1 MEKNL
6 DANSGSFSP
15 KKEDINTGDT
25 PHLPV
30 PESEEAADS
39 EKAGDSEKAEDSKK
53 AGDSENTGD
62 SEKAADSDKAVDSEQ
77 VAGEEESKEEKQGQE
92 GSKEEKKV
100 EEGSKEEKKEEEE
113 SKEEKKEE
121 EESKEEKKEEEE
133 SKEEKKE
140 EEKEET
146 VEAEP
151 ESPPPSLEK
160 VSEEID
166 QYLVT
171 LQRNVDAKESATLEL
186 PTFLPIFLH
195 LMDQKIAKYD
205 TGETKWGETTEED
218 SSLLECVNR
227 VSKLMKHFTDYSQS
241 DVEEEL
247 EDKDMDKDDDMGKG
261 KLDFMIN
268 DIGVIQQRVMSFL
281 EDAFRTLMEESR
293 NPNKPDSKG
302 KQPVADSSESEPPEE
317 IVPEFPGFTE
327 ETITNLSKI
336 AKEMIAGGY
345 ENECYQ
351 VYTLS
356 RRHAYED
363 GMQKLL
369 GYEKLSIDEIQRMQ
383 WEPLEREIPTWINT
397 WKECTTVWFCGER
410 KLAEA
415 VFANETETV
424 ASIMGNLSR
433 PIVIQLLNFA
443 ESIAMTKR
451 AGEKLFKL
459 LDMYE
464 TLRDAI
470 PIMETL
476 FPNDIIGEI
485 KAETTSA
492 KCRLGEAAVLIFC
505 DLENSIKS
513 ETGKTPV
520 AGGAVHPLTRYIM
533 NYLRLA
539 CEYKG
544 TLEEVFKEHSKI
556 ERADST
562 SRPRYETE
570 ECKLKSQD
578 KPKEVS
584 PFAAQLM
591 RVMELL
597 DSNLEGKAKLYR
609 EVALSCI
616 FMMNNGRYIVQKI
629 KGSAEI
635 YEVMGETWCR
645 KRSTELRTY
654 HKNYQVETW
663 SKILSFLSPKGL
675 SDRGK
680 VQKPVLKERFKS
692 FNAAFEE
699 IHKTQSMWVV
709 SDEQLQSELRVSI
722 SALVIPA
729 YRSFL
734 GRFSQ
739 YLDPGRQTEKY
750 VKYQAE
756 DIETYIDDLFDGNPH
771 GRR

>member
-1 MEKNL
+1 MEQNH
-6 DANSGSFSP
+6 DNSSSLPP
-15 KKEDINTGDT
+15 KDPPKEENINTNHT
-25 PHLPV
+25 THSPV
-30 PESEEAADS
+30 LESADKPDGET
-39 EKAGDSEKAEDSKK
+39 EKA
-53 AGDSENTGD
+53 T
-62 SEKAADSDKAVDSEQ
+62 DSEQ
-77 VAGEEESKEEKQGQE
+77 VLEKQEFKAEEEK
-92 GSKEEKKV
+92 
-100 EEGSKEEKKEEEE
+100 
-113 SKEEKKEE
+113 
-121 EESKEEKKEEEE
+121 
-133 SKEEKKE
+133 EKKE
-140 EEKEET
+140 EEKEQEQQKELEET
-146 VEAEP
+146 VETQP
-151 ESPPPSLEK
+151 ESPAPSLEK
-160 VSEEID
+160 ISEEID
-166 QYLVT
+166 QFLLT
-171 LQRNVDAKESATLEL
+171 SQKNVDAKESTSLEI
-186 PTFLPIFLH
+186 PNFIPAFLH
-195 LMDQKIAKYD
+195 LVEHKIEKYD
-205 TGETKWGETTEED
+205 TGETKWGQTIEDD
-218 SSLLECVNR
+218 SSLLECANR
-227 VSKLMKHFTDYSQS
+227 ISRLMNHFIEYSRSHTQQEQE
-241 DVEEEL
+241 VEEKEMEL
-247 EDKDMDKDDDMGKG
+247 SG
-261 KLDFMIN
+261 LDFMIN
-268 DIGVIQQRVMSFL
+268 DISVIQQRVMSFL
-281 EDAFRTLMEESR
+281 EDEFRTLMEEFR

-302 KQPVADSSESEPPEE
+302 KQQVADSLESEPPEE
-317 IVPEFPGFTE
+317 TIPEFPGFAE
-327 ETITNLSKI
+327 ETIANLNKI
-336 AKEMIAGGY
+336 AKEMIASGY
-345 ENECYQ
+345 ENECCH
-351 VYTLS
+351 VYSLS
-356 RRHAYED
+356 RRHAFED
-363 GMQKLL
+363 GMYKLL
-369 GYEKLSIDEIQRMQ
+369 GYEKFSTDEVQRMQ
-383 WEPLEREIPTWINT
+383 WEALEREIPTWINT
-397 WKECTTVWFCGER
+397 WKECTSVWFPAER
-410 KLAEA
+410 KLVDM
-415 VFANETETV
+415 VFGDETRTV
-424 ASIMGNLSR
+424 LSLMGNIYR
-433 PIVIQLLNFA
+433 AIVIQLLNFG

-470 PIMETL
+470 AIMESL
-476 FPNDIIGEI
+476 FPDEIMGEI

-513 ETGKTPV
+513 ETGRTPV

-539 CEYKG
+539 CEYKD

-562 SRPRYETE
+562 SRPRHESE
-570 ECKLKSQD
+570 ESRAKSENKQ
-578 KPKEVS
+578 KEDVS

-597 DSNLEGKAKLYR
+597 DSNLEGKAKLYK

-663 SKILSFLSPKGL
+663 SKILSCLSPKGL
-675 SDRGK
+675 SDHGK
-680 VQKPVLKERFKS
+680 VQKPVLKERFKG

-750 VKYQAE
+750 IKYQAE

-771 GRR
+771 TRR

>member
-1 MEKNL
+1 VNE
-6 DANSGSFSP
+6 NSSSVP
-15 KKEDINTGDT
+15 QKEENINTGDT
-25 PHLPV
+25 TQLPV
-30 PESEEAADS
+30 LESEDKSDAKSDAKPDAESDAKPEAESDAKPEAESDTKPDAKPEAESDAKPEGEADGKPDGETEKATDS
-39 EKAGDSEKAEDSKK
+39 ERDTEK
-53 AGDSENTGD
+53 
-62 SEKAADSDKAVDSEQ
+62 
-77 VAGEEESKEEKQGQE
+77 EESKEE
-92 GSKEEKKV
+92 EEK
-100 EEGSKEEKKEEEE
+100 EKEKN
-113 SKEEKKEE
+113 
-121 EESKEEKKEEEE
+121 
-133 SKEEKKE
+133 E

-151 ESPPPSLEK
+151 ESPIPSLEK
-160 VSEEID
+160 VLDEID
-166 QYLVT
+166 QFLVT
-171 LQRNVDAKESATLEL
+171 LQQKVDAKESTPLEI
-186 PTFLPIFLH
+186 PNFIPVFLH
-195 LMDQKIAKYD
+195 LVEQKIVKYD
-205 TGETKWGETTEED
+205 TGETKWGETIEDD
-218 SSLLECVNR
+218 SSLLGCANR
-227 VSKLMKHFTDYSQS
+227 VSRLMNHFIEYSRS
-241 DVEEEL
+241 HAVEEQE
-247 EDKDMDKDDDMGKG
+247 EGEEKVVRI
-261 KLDFMIN
+261 DFMVNGIS
-268 DIGVIQQRVMSFL
+268 VIQQRVMSFL
-281 EDAFRTLMEESR
+281 EDEFRTLMEESR
-293 NPNKPDSKG
+293 NPNKSDSKG
-302 KQPVADSSESEPPEE
+302 KQQADSLESEPFEE
-317 IVPEFPGFTE
+317 SILEFPGFAE
-327 ETITNLSKI
+327 EAIANLNKI
-336 AKEMIAGGY
+336 AKEMVASGY
-345 ENECYQ
+345 ENECSQ
-351 VYTLS
+351 VYALS
-356 RRHAYED
+356 RRHALED
-363 GMQKLL
+363 GMNKIL

-383 WEPLEREIPTWINT
+383 WETLEREIPTWINT
-397 WKECTTVWFCGER
+397 WKECTSVWFPGER
-410 KLAEA
+410 KLVEMVFGNEA
-415 VFANETETV
+415 DIVV
-424 ASIMGNLSR
+424 GLMGNISR
-433 PIVIQLLNFA
+433 SIVIQLLNFG

-476 FPNDIIGEI
+476 FPDDIMGEI
-485 KAETTSA
+485 KTETTSA

-513 ETGKTPV
+513 ETGRTPV

-539 CEYKG
+539 CEYKD

-562 SRPRYETE
+562 SRPRYETDDS
-570 ECKLKSQD
+570 KSKSENRHRED
-578 KPKEVS
+578 ES

-597 DSNLEGKAKLYR
+597 DSNLEGKAKLYK

-663 SKILSFLSPKGL
+663 SKILSCLSPKGL
-675 SDRGK
+675 SDHGK
-680 VQKPVLKERFKS
+680 VQKPVLKERFKG
-692 FNAAFEE
+692 FNAGFEE

-750 VKYQAE
+750 VKYQPE
-756 DIETYIDDLFDGNPH
+756 DIEAYIDDLFDGNAH
-771 GRR
+771 ARR

>member
-6 DANSGSFSP
+6 NDNSSSLP
-15 KKEDINTGDT
+15 QKEENINTDDT
-25 PHLPV
+25 PHSPV
-30 PESEEAADS
+30 LESEDKPDAKPDGET
-39 EKAGDSEKAEDSKK
+39 EKA
-53 AGDSENTGD
+53 T
-62 SEKAADSDKAVDSEQ
+62 DSEQ
-77 VAGEEESKEEKQGQE
+77 VPENEESKEE
-92 GSKEEKKV
+92 EEN
-100 EEGSKEEKKEEEE
+100 
-113 SKEEKKEE
+113 
-121 EESKEEKKEEEE
+121 
-133 SKEEKKE
+133 EKKE

-146 VEAEP
+146 VETQP
-151 ESPPPSLEK
+151 ESPVPSLEK
-160 VSEEID
+160 VSEEIE
-166 QYLVT
+166 QFLVT
-171 LQRNVDAKESATLEL
+171 LQQNVNAKECTSLEI
-186 PTFLPIFLH
+186 PNFIPVFLH
-195 LMDQKIAKYD
+195 LVEQKMVKYD
-205 TGETKWGETTEED
+205 TGELKWGETIEDD
-218 SSLLECVNR
+218 SSLLECANR
-227 VSKLMKHFTDYSQS
+227 ISRLMNHFIEYSRLHA
-241 DVEEEL
+241 EEEQ
-247 EDKDMDKDDDMGKG
+247 EDKDKDKVKG
-261 KLDFMIN
+261 KIDFMIN
-268 DIGVIQQRVMSFL
+268 GISVIQQRVISFL
-281 EDAFRTLMEESR
+281 EDEFRTLMEESR

-302 KQPVADSSESEPPEE
+302 KQQVADFSESEPPEE
-317 IVPEFPGFTE
+317 PVPEFPGFAE
-327 ETITNLSKI
+327 ETVASLNKI
-336 AKEMIAGGY
+336 AREMIASGY
-345 ENECYQ
+345 ENECCQ
-351 VYTLS
+351 VYALS
-356 RRHAYED
+356 RRHAFED
-363 GMQKLL
+363 GMYKLL
-369 GYEKLSIDEIQRMQ
+369 GYEKFSIDEVQRMQ
-383 WEPLEREIPTWINT
+383 WEALEREIPTWINT
-397 WKECTTVWFCGER
+397 WKECTSVWFPGER
-410 KLAEA
+410 KLVEMVFGDEA
-415 VFANETETV
+415 ETV
-424 ASIMGNLSR
+424 VSLMGDISR
-433 PIVIQLLNFA
+433 TIVIQLLNFG
-443 ESIAMTKR
+443 ESVAMTKR

-470 PIMETL
+470 PIMESL
-476 FPNDIIGEI
+476 FPDDIMGEI

-539 CEYKG
+539 CEYKD

-570 ECKLKSQD
+570 ESRAKSENKQ
-578 KPKEVS
+578 KEDVS

-597 DSNLEGKAKLYR
+597 DSNLEGKAKLYKD
-609 EVALSCI
+609 VALSCI

-663 SKILSFLSPKGL
+663 SKILSYLSPKGL
-675 SDRGK
+675 SDHGK
-680 VQKPVLKERFKS
+680 VQKPVLKERFKG

-750 VKYQAE
+750 IKYQAE

>member
-1 MEKNL
+1 MEQNL
-6 DANSGSFSP
+6 NDNSSSLPP
-15 KKEDINTGDT
+15 KEENINTDHT
-25 PHLPV
+25 THSPV
-30 PESEEAADS
+30 VESEDKPDGET
-39 EKAGDSEKAEDSKK
+39 EKA
-53 AGDSENTGD
+53 T
-62 SEKAADSDKAVDSEQ
+62 DSEQ
-77 VAGEEESKEEKQGQE
+77 VLEKEESKA
-92 GSKEEKKV
+92 
-100 EEGSKEEKKEEEE
+100 EEEN
-113 SKEEKKEE
+113 
-121 EESKEEKKEEEE
+121 
-133 SKEEKKE
+133 EKKE
-140 EEKEET
+140 EEKEQEQEQEKVEEET
-146 VEAEP
+146 VETQP
-151 ESPPPSLEK
+151 ESPAPSLEK
-160 VSEEID
+160 VTEEID
-166 QYLVT
+166 QFILR
-171 LQRNVDAKESATLEL
+171 LQKHVDAKESTSLEI
-186 PTFLPIFLH
+186 PNFIHAFLH
-195 LMDQKIAKYD
+195 LVEHKIEKYD
-205 TGETKWGETTEED
+205 TGETKWGQTIEDD
-218 SSLLECVNR
+218 SSLLECANR
-227 VSKLMKHFTDYSQS
+227 ISRLMNHFIEYSRSHTQEQQE
-241 DVEEEL
+241 DEEKEK
-247 EDKDMDKDDDMGKG
+247 EMGG
-261 KLDFMIN
+261 LDFVIN
-268 DIGVIQQRVMSFL
+268 GISVIQQRVISFL
-281 EDAFRTLMEESR
+281 EDEFRTLMEEFR

-302 KQPVADSSESEPPEE
+302 KQQVADSSESETPEE
-317 IVPEFPGFTE
+317 TIPEFPGFAE
-327 ETITNLSKI
+327 ETIANLNKI
-336 AKEMIAGGY
+336 AKQMIASGY
-345 ENECYQ
+345 ENECCQ
-351 VYTLS
+351 VYAVS
-356 RRHAYED
+356 RRHAFED
-363 GMQKLL
+363 GMYKLL
-369 GYEKLSIDEIQRMQ
+369 GYEKFSIDEVQRMQ
-383 WEPLEREIPTWINT
+383 WEALEREIPTWINT
-397 WKECTTVWFCGER
+397 WKECTSVWFPAER
-410 KLAEA
+410 KLVEMVFGDEA
-415 VFANETETV
+415 ETV
-424 ASIMGNLSR
+424 LSLMGNISR
-433 PIVIQLLNFA
+433 TIVIQLLNFG

-470 PIMETL
+470 PIMENM
-476 FPNDIIGEI
+476 FPDDIMGEI

-513 ETGKTPV
+513 ETGRTPV

-539 CEYKG
+539 CEYKD

-562 SRPRYETE
+562 SRPRHESE
-570 ECKLKSQD
+570 ESKAKSESKQ
-578 KPKEVS
+578 KEDVS

-597 DSNLEGKAKLYR
+597 DSNLEGKAKLYK

-635 YEVMGETWCR
+635 YQVMGETWCR

-663 SKILSFLSPKGL
+663 SKILSCLSPKGL
-675 SDRGK
+675 SDHGK
-680 VQKPVLKERFKS
+680 VQKPVLKERFKG

-739 YLDPGRQTEKY
+739 ILDPGRQTEKY
-750 VKYQAE
+750 IKYQAE

-771 GRR
+771 TRR